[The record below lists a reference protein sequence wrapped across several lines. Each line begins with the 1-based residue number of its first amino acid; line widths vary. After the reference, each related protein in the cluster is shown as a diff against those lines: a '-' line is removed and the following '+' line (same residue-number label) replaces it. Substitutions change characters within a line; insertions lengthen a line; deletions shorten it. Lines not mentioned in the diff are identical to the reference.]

1 MKNKIN
7 QILCMA
13 AMSATVLT
21 SCQTDFADINRDHRQ
36 PTEDELKMDN
46 LNVGGF
52 ATAFEMSIFPVGSSG
67 TGYVNDYQ
75 IPYTLGGACWIGYM
89 APPQNKWVGRGF
101 PTFTLK
107 PWSQYTYN
115 VMAGNAYRNWL
126 DMKKRTA
133 DDPAGFAVAQ
143 IIKVAAVHKATD
155 TFGPIPYS
163 KAGIEG
169 TALAEYDSQE
179 DVYKAMLK
187 ELDESVQTLA
197 KEAHDVF
204 PKYDVIYEGDYVK
217 WCKLANSLMLRL
229 AMRVVYA
236 NEALAKQYAEK
247 AITNPHGVFEAMGDG
262 ATLCKGAGVVLKN
275 PLVIINDAGYN
286 DARMGAEIASY
297 MKGYKDPRLASYFQK
312 GTVKNVSDYYGLR
325 TNMPSTT
332 DYLDRDK
339 ISLLKV
345 EDGTPVYIMKTSE
358 VYFLR
363 AEGALRGW
371 NMGGANSAKTFY
383 EQGIATSF
391 EENGLGTD
399 KAATYAADATAK
411 PVNFVD
417 PINSQYSADAPS
429 DITIKWQDGDFEKS
443 LERIITQKYLAI
455 YPDGQEAWSEFRRTG
470 YPRIFKAVSVSTD
483 CDVNG
488 DNRPTRIPYSN
499 DEYTKNLDNITK
511 AVKLLGG
518 PDNGATRV
526 WWDKKSNK

>member
-7 QILCMA
+7 KIICMA

-75 IPYTLGGACWIGYM
+75 IPYTLGGACWMGYM
-89 APPQNKWVGRGF
+89 APAQNKWVGRGF
-101 PTFTLK
+101 PTFALK

-115 VMAGNAYRNWL
+115 VMAGNAYRSWL
-126 DMKKRTA
+126 DMKKRTT
-133 DDPAGFAVAQ
+133 DDPAGFALAQ

-187 ELDESVQTLA
+187 ELDEAVQTLN

-204 PKYDVIYEGDYVK
+204 PKYDIIYEGDYKK
-217 WCKLANSLMLRL
+217 WCKFANSLMLRL

-236 NEALAKQYAEK
+236 NEALAKEYAEK
-247 AITNPHGVFEAMGDG
+247 AINNPYGVMEAAGDG
-262 ATLCKGAGVVLKN
+262 ATLCKGAGVTLKN
-275 PLVIINDAGYN
+275 PLTIINGSYN
-286 DARMGAEIASY
+286 DTRMGAEIASY
-297 MKGYKDPRLASYFQK
+297 MKGYNDPRLGSYFQK
-312 GTVKNVSDYYGLR
+312 GTVNNVTDYYGLR
-325 TNMPSTT
+325 TNLPSTT
-332 DYLDRDK
+332 VYLDRDK

-345 EDGTPVYIMKTSE
+345 EDNTPVYIVKASE

-371 NMGGANSAKTFY
+371 SMGGANDAKTFY
-383 EQGIATSF
+383 EKGIATSF
-391 EENGLGTD
+391 EENGLGAG
-399 KAATYAADATAK
+399 AAASYAANSSAK
-411 PVNFVD
+411 PANFVD
-417 PINSQYSADAPS
+417 PINSQYNADAPS
-429 DITIKWQDGDFEKS
+429 DITIKWQDGNFEKS

-470 YPRIFKAVSVSTD
+470 YPRVFKAVSVSTD
-483 CDVNG
+483 CNVNG
-488 DNRPTRIPYSN
+488 DNRPTRFPYSN

-511 AVKLLGG
+511 AVQLLNGA
-518 PDNGATRV
+518 DDGATRL